1 MSKTR
6 KNKKNQSRKGYLALL
21 LLLGV
26 TVGFATI
33 STTLNI
39 YGNTTTARQNW
50 SIVYGAAQNAQATG
64 KASNPTVQVTPAGEG
79 TNAKVDFS
87 VTLNEPGDSYTF
99 EIPIRNEG
107 SIDAI
112 LKTYTNTEL
121 TVAQAK
127 YLDYTVEYKTA
138 ANAEAGQEVIAVN
151 DGIQAG
157 NNVVVVVTV
166 TYKKDISA
174 ADLPNSTTYPGGD
187 PVFSSSITF
196 GYEQYNSSVDTGVTN
211 KANNANS

>member
-6 KNKKNQSRKGYLALL
+6 KTKRNQSRKGYLALL

-39 YGNTTTARQNW
+39 YGNTTTARQSW
-50 SIVYGAAQNAQATG
+50 SVVYGAVQGEQLTG
-64 KASNPTVQVTPAGEG
+64 KASDKSITVTPAGEG
-79 TNAKVDFS
+79 TAAKVDFA
-87 VTLNEPGDSYTF
+87 VKLNEPGDSYKF

-112 LKTYTNTEL
+112 LKTFTNTTL
-121 TVAQAK
+121 TTEQAK
-127 YLDYTVEYKTA
+127 YLDYTVEYKT
-138 ANAEAGQEVIAVN
+138 NVAGEKTIATN
-151 DGIQAG
+151 DGIEHG
-157 NNVVVVVTV
+157 KNVVVVVTV
-166 TYKKDISA
+166 TYKKDITA
-174 ADLPNSTTYPGGD
+174 ADLPSGAAD
-187 PVFSSSITF
+187 PVFSSSITL
-196 GYEQYNSSVDTGVTN
+196 GYEQYNSEVDSGVTN